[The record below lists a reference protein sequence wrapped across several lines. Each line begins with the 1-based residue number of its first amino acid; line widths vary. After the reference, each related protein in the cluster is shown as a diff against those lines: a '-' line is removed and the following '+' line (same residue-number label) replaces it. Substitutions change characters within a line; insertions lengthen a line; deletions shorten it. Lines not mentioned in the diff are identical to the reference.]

1 MGLTLKFCLQNFANY
16 GIYNAHKRYKFSFE
30 GVLGMKKLSVAVTV
44 VVSICLVASLA
55 LAAHHMKKGAVKSVD
70 AKASSIVVTVDG
82 KDMTFKAGKGVDLSK
97 FKAGDKVEVATDK
110 DVATEIKAAA
120 PAKKAPVGC

>member
-1 MGLTLKFCLQNFANY
+1 MALTSGSNSLWR
-16 GIYNAHKRYKFSFE
+16 GITR
-30 GVLGMKKLSVAVTV
+30 MKKLSAV
-44 VVSICLVASLA
+44 VVVVLSLCLIASLA
-55 LAAHHMKKGAVKSVD
+55 LAAHHIKKGAVKSVD
-70 AKASSIVVTVDG
+70 AKAGSIVVTVDG